1 MSKLETP
8 LTRKYWKKIGGTLI
22 EEFPIVKYSKTSA
35 PRWIDGVIIRGGER
49 RIAQKNETD
58 LVKGKDVIVVQTK
71 DGRLGMYLMGQ
82 AGFSEELM
90 KRFKPKPRSVKAV
103 ALCTEDDSVLRPLLK
118 KYRNVKVV
126 VLK

>member
-22 EEFPIVKYSKTSA
+22 EEFPVVKYSKTEA
-35 PRWIDGVIIRGGER
+35 PRWIDGIIIRGGER
-49 RIAQKNETD
+49 RIAKRTETD

-71 DGRLGMYLMGQ
+71 AGRLGMYLMGQ
-82 AGFSEELM
+82 TVFSLELM

-103 ALCTEDDSVLRPLLK
+103 ALCTENDSALEPLLK
-118 KYRNVKVV
+118 KYKNIKVV
-126 VLK
+126 VL